1 MSIQLLNS
9 FSELFLVKIIAYV
22 LLNNKDQFEIQNHV
36 EHTLIA
42 YDIEWFL
49 AIMHISPYTICLIS

>member
-36 EHTLIA
+36 ENTLIA

-49 AIMHISPYTICLIS
+49 LSCILVLILYA